1 MKGLWKRIAAGLL
14 LSAAAVTAALP
25 VSAAWQQADG
35 GDWWYSYAD
44 GSYPSDGFAQIDGS
58 WYLFDESGYM
68 LTGWQQVDSTWYYL
82 DENGVMQTGW
92 LQLPDGWYFLNGGG
106 AMQTGWLQN
115 GGCWY
120 YLDGGGRMATGWRQ
134 VGSTWYYMDESGH
147 MVTGERTIDGVAY
160 TFDDSGA
167 MVGDGSGIPAPDLSA
182 IRTVLDGVTLTPQ
195 STADSELNQL
205 IGSWMAEHFSSGMS
219 GYDKAAAI
227 YDYLLTLS
235 YGTPEAEDV
244 SGLSMSELL
253 GLYFDGPEYN
263 ARLLLSGGKGT
274 EEHFAAALA
283 ALLRAAGFDA
293 AVTEGIVFSGSSQQ
307 NGRSSSWVTV
317 AVGDSAYI
325 FDPAA
330 DLRAGSTRQYFCRTA
345 DELDGRYQPVDS
357 FPFQTVNG

>member
-1 MKGLWKRIAAGLL
+1 
-14 LSAAAVTAALP
+14 
-25 VSAAWQQADG
+25 
-35 GDWWYSYAD
+35 
-44 GSYPSDGFAQIDGS
+44 
-58 WYLFDESGYM
+58 
-68 LTGWQQVDSTWYYL
+68 
-82 DENGVMQTGW
+82 
-92 LQLPDGWYFLNGGG
+92 
-106 AMQTGWLQN
+106 MQTGWLQN
-115 GGCWY
+115 GGYWY

-167 MVGDGSGIPAPDLSA
+167 MVGDGSGIPAPDLAA
-182 IRTVLDGVTLTPQ
+182 IRTVLDGVALTPQ

-205 IGSWMAEHFSSGMS
+205 VNSWMAEQITDSMS

-345 DELDGRYQPVDS
+345 DELDGRYQPVDN